1 MTITE
6 LNLAASA
13 LLESHYNDVEIEG
26 EISRFIRHSSGHW
39 YFVLKDEKSSISAT
53 WKLSNQ
59 PNELKISR
67 QWRFRCGF

>member
-26 EISRFIRHSSGHW
+26 EISRFIRHSSGH
-39 YFVLKDEKSSISAT
+39 
-53 WKLSNQ
+53 
-59 PNELKISR
+59 
-67 QWRFRCGF
+67 